1 VGFFRGGLGEA
12 ADYLNMMIPPMK
24 VAQSAAP
31 QEVAKQ
37 RRWDTLAAVT
47 AVAPEPE
54 RAPKRTSGAKRTPAA
69 KKHTA
74 DRNRVAHAIADCYR
88 EIGRR
93 RRRREARVL
102 FVRTNSGTPRKEGG

>member
-1 VGFFRGGLGEA
+1 
-12 ADYLNMMIPPMK
+12 MMIPPMK

-31 QEVAKQ
+31 QQVAKQ

-54 RAPKRTSGAKRTPAA
+54 RSPTRTSGAKRTPAA

-74 DRNRVAHAIADCYR
+74 DRNRVAHAIA
-88 EIGRR
+88 RR
-93 RRRREARVL
+93 L
-102 FVRTNSGTPRKEGG
+102 LEGGGGEGG